1 MPDVFTGKAID
12 IVTYLMDAD
21 KDALWDLLLHKS
33 KRKRTLSAN
42 KYYWNLVDELVL
54 KTKVPKAKIHNLYLR
69 QVGAVEKIG
78 DRPVYILLPDN
89 DETEEQVLLA
99 STYHLAPR
107 RETKVGTDGKTY
119 RWYVLLKGSSD
130 YSVEQMNVLINLAVQ
145 DAVAQGIEVMSPEE
159 LAHLIELEKNNKDKR

>member
-21 KDALWDLLLHKS
+21 KDALWDLLLHKR

-42 KYYWNLVDELVL
+42 KYYWNLVEELVL

-78 DRPVYILLPDN
+78 DRPVYMLLPDN

-130 YSVEQMNVLINLAVQ
+130 YTVEQMNVLINLAVQ
-145 DAVAQGIEVMSPEE
+145 DAVAQGIEVMTPEE